1 MSQIEET
8 TLPGVGV
15 RHDFLCRSGRR
26 VGVVSHNTGRRD
38 LVVYDDRDPDA
49 VKAAV
54 ELSAEEARTVAD
66 LLGGTSNVEHLGQ
79 VQQRIEGLAIE
90 WIPLPAS
97 FRPTTIGA
105 GEYRKHTGVSIVA
118 IIRGEQTVPGPGPDQ
133 RLEPGDVLVAV
144 GSSESMERLADLLG
158 A

>member
-49 VKAAV
+49 VKASV
-54 ELSAEEARTVAD
+54 ELSAEEARTLAD
-66 LLGGTSNVEHLGQ
+66 LLGGTSIVEHLGQ

-97 FRPTTIGA
+97 FHPTTIGE
-105 GEYRKHTGVSIVA
+105 GEYRKRTGVSIVA
-118 IIRGEQTVPGPGPDQ
+118 IIRGEETVPGPGPDQ

-144 GSSESMERLADLLG
+144 GSAESMERLADLLG

>member
-49 VKAAV
+49 VKASV
-54 ELSAEEARTVAD
+54 ELSAEEART
-66 LLGGTSNVEHLGQ
+66 
-79 VQQRIEGLAIE
+79 
-90 WIPLPAS
+90 
-97 FRPTTIGA
+97 
-105 GEYRKHTGVSIVA
+105 
-118 IIRGEQTVPGPGPDQ
+118 
-133 RLEPGDVLVAV
+133 
-144 GSSESMERLADLLG
+144 LADLLG
-158 A
+158 